1 MPFSQLGVTE
11 LTIAWTETEKYKT
24 TSVIGAGDRYNR
36 LLPGFIKNVTVFFFV
51 VLNAS
56 FNLLAMKGFVP
67 NFLLRKV

>member
-11 LTIAWTETEKYKT
+11 LTIALTETEKYKT

-36 LLPGFIKNVTVFFFV
+36 PLPGFIKNVTVVFV